1 MSTSLLCDLS
11 IQGRPRVGNDVLSWK
26 TPIRTGNCRAH
37 TPIQS
42 LHVLAAMLALS
53 MFGVGPA
60 QAQFIIDGTS
70 LTVPPLWET
79 NLMPT

>member
-1 MSTSLLCDLS
+1 MSTPLLCDLS
-11 IQGRPRVGNDVLSWK
+11 ILGRPRVGKRRSFSEDA
-26 TPIRTGNCRAH
+26 IRSGNCRAH

-42 LHVLAAMLALS
+42 VHVLAAMLALS
-53 MFGVGPA
+53 IFGAGTV

-79 NLMPT
+79 HLMPT